1 MAMSLYGGIWLE
13 LNKHPACDRPIES
26 MPAPRTVYLPLRQH
40 EGNPCVPT
48 VKVGDAVKAGET
60 IAAAGE
66 GVSCPLQSPVSGT
79 VREIAECSMPTG
91 AASTMIVIDSDER
104 EREYAHAGTEDTDS
118 LTEENILD
126 AAKDAGIAS
135 VSVFGP
141 PLWARLEKMRD
152 AEVDTLIINA
162 VETEPYI
169 CSSQKIIDDY
179 PDEVALGMSLMM
191 RCVGADK
198 GMLAVSDDIE
208 PSVIDGMLES
218 AHLAGPDLKLE
229 RIHQKYPSGFERY
242 LIGLIKENRKIRDP
256 LDVKAGFVYPEECML
271 LARMVTSG
279 HPQTA
284 KVITVSGDAVGNPQ
298 TMEVP
303 LGTPVR
309 DVLEHC
315 GLIYDPERV
324 VLGSPM
330 RGVAITNLATPV
342 TKQVTAVLALTPT
355 KHSKLKSMCINC
367 GKCVKVC
374 PENLMP
380 NYISMRA
387 VIADIDACRSF
398 MVSDCIEC
406 GACAY
411 VCPGRV
417 PIVELI
423 KNIKKAVAEDGNDLE

>member
-40 EGNPCVPT
+40 EGDPCVPT

-315 GLIYDPERV
+315 GLIYR
-324 VLGSPM
+324 SRT
-330 RGVAITNLATPV
+330 RGARQPDARRGGDGCRHAGDQTGHGGAHARARQARQDQNDVHQLRPLRDRLPGEAAAELHRPCAPCSRIPKAAARCT
-342 TKQVTAVLALTPT
+342 LTSASNAAP
-355 KHSKLKSMCINC
+355 
-367 GKCVKVC
+367 
-374 PENLMP
+374 
-380 NYISMRA
+380 
-387 VIADIDACRSF
+387 
-398 MVSDCIEC
+398 
-406 GACAY
+406 
-411 VCPGRV
+411 V
-417 PIVELI
+417 PISARAGCL
-423 KNIKKAVAEDGNDLE
+423 LWSLSRT